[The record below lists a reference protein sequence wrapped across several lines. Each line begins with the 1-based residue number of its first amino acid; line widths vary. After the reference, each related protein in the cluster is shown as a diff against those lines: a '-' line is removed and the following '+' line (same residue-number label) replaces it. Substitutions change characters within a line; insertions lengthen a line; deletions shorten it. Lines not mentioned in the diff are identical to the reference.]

1 MARSRFKIILINSDG
16 AAYVVMSARSAISA
30 SPLVIPAEQAI
41 TLLPAMPLPLFRH
54 PGESRGPGAIGKLLA
69 LWPLDPGFRRD

>member
-41 TLLPAMPLPLFRH
+41 
-54 PGESRGPGAIGKLLA
+54 
-69 LWPLDPGFRRD
+69 